1 MTQSKLWQSTPF
13 WALSLGLFLNSYIYG
28 VAASQAVW
36 LKGHTVLLLAW
47 GPLLLALG
55 IGLGGV
61 LADYLGRLK
70 LLMGTPVL
78 YISGSLLILW
88 RPHII
93 GLLIGSA
100 LLLIAGGIESN
111 TLITYAQEL
120 ITPSLRVQALYTEL
134 NFVNLGGFVLAI
146 YTWIA
151 PKLPASFR
159 QNAVAIVPLLL
170 SVLSWV
176 VRSQL
181 VESVSWERHRGQNI
195 TYPQF
200 LKFFPRLLVSSVF
213 SLTNTSGFS
222 LLTYAFGTVFF
233 PHIFPVFLLISTGTA
248 VMIGLSAPILA
259 KWPVN
264 RFLVYAYLLA
274 AVSATA
280 VRLHPNPQGR
290 LFWLFIITLSA
301 GTSLSYLGEDTFKS
315 AHWPDFYR
323 SRFTA
328 ISRIIGLSGYI
339 LILWVLNRQPF
350 NTFLTVIAGLWWIGF
365 LSALVWHIVYGTVL
379 LQE

>member
-88 RPHII
+88 RPHIL

-111 TLITYAQEL
+111 TLLTYAQEL

-151 PKLPASFR
+151 PKLPAPFR

-181 VESVSWERHRGQNI
+181 VESASWECHRGQNM

-200 LKFFPRLLVSSVF
+200 LKFFLACSCHRCFPSPTRQVFPLDLCVWHGVF
-213 SLTNTSGFS
+213 SAHFS
-222 LLTYAFGTVFF
+222 CLPSHQYRYRGYD
-233 PHIFPVFLLISTGTA
+233 
-248 VMIGLSAPILA
+248 
-259 KWPVN
+259 WP
-264 RFLVYAYLLA
+264 
-274 AVSATA
+274 
-280 VRLHPNPQGR
+280 
-290 LFWLFIITLSA
+290 
-301 GTSLSYLGEDTFKS
+301 
-315 AHWPDFYR
+315 
-323 SRFTA
+323 
-328 ISRIIGLSGYI
+328 
-339 LILWVLNRQPF
+339 
-350 NTFLTVIAGLWWIGF
+350 
-365 LSALVWHIVYGTVL
+365 
-379 LQE
+379 